1 MSFNDIKDQD
11 IPLRLMRNIL
21 RQNRVPNG
29 LLFWGPE
36 GVGKR
41 FAAIELAKA
50 INCTSGTF
58 DACDTC
64 LSCRK
69 VMSGNHS
76 DVKIVA
82 PSGKIRNI
90 SVDVIDTISEL
101 AAYRPFEGQWRVI
114 LIQDADRMRPDAQ
127 NHFLKT
133 LEEPAS
139 KTTFV
144 LQTAYPSVL
153 LPTIRSRC
161 QQVRFGTLKPA
172 TVADILM
179 REHDLNLETAQAV
192 ASVAQGQVSRALD
205 LVTTN
210 KREAV
215 LDVARRLKAGE
226 DPLLVGESFVGEL
239 KAQMELRKAALLS
252 ELEGDAPPDQSR
264 DDLEDQK
271 KEQAAFV
278 EGQLRRDYLE
288 YLYLFE
294 TWYRDAW
301 VYTMTQDAQHVLNRD
316 QIAALKQYDGHGY
329 PEKLAAIEKSWVYIE
344 RNLNIDRI
352 FRDLFFVLA
361 A

>member
-82 PSGKIRNI
+82 PSGKVRIIN
-90 SVDVIDTISEL
+90 VEAIDTISEL
-101 AAYRPFEGQWRVI
+101 TAYRPFEGQWRVI
-114 LIQDADRMRPDAQ
+114 LIQDADRMRADAQ

-153 LPTIRSRC
+153 LPTISLPLPAGALRHTQARDRGGDPDAGARSQRGNGPG
-161 QQVRFGTLKPA
+161 RGLRGPGTGLPRA
-172 TVADILM
+172 GS
-179 REHDLNLETAQAV
+179 RHDQ
-192 ASVAQGQVSRALD
+192 
-205 LVTTN
+205 
-210 KREAV
+210 
-215 LDVARRLKAGE
+215 
-226 DPLLVGESFVGEL
+226 
-239 KAQMELRKAALLS
+239 
-252 ELEGDAPPDQSR
+252 
-264 DDLEDQK
+264 
-271 KEQAAFV
+271 
-278 EGQLRRDYLE
+278 
-288 YLYLFE
+288 
-294 TWYRDAW
+294 
-301 VYTMTQDAQHVLNRD
+301 
-316 QIAALKQYDGHGY
+316 
-329 PEKLAAIEKSWVYIE
+329 
-344 RNLNIDRI
+344 
-352 FRDLFFVLA
+352 
-361 A
+361 

>member
-1 MSFNDIKDQD
+1 MSFSDIKDQD

-21 RQNRVPNG
+21 QQNRVPNG

-41 FAAIELAKA
+41 FAAMELAKA
-50 INCTSGTF
+50 INCTQGGA

-69 VMSGNHS
+69 VMSGNHP
-76 DVKIVA
+76 DVKSVA
-82 PSGKIRNI
+82 PSGKVRNI
-90 SVDVIDTISEL
+90 SVEAIDTLSEL
-101 AAYRPFEGQWRVI
+101 TAYRPFEGRWRII
-114 LIQDADRMRPDAQ
+114 LIQDAERMRPDAQ

-139 KTTFV
+139 RTTFV
-144 LQTAYPSVL
+144 LQTAYPSLL

-179 REHDLNLETAQAV
+179 REHELDATTAQAV

-215 LDVARRLKAGE
+215 LDVARRLKSGE
-226 DPLLVGESFVGEL
+226 DPLLVSESFVGQL
-239 KAQMELRKAALLS
+239 KQHMESRKAALLS
-252 ELEGDAPPDQSR
+252 ELENEATPDQSR
-264 DDLEDQK
+264 EDLEDQK

-288 YLYLFE
+288 YLYLFK
-294 TWYRDAW
+294 TWYRDVW
-301 VYTMTQDAQHVLNRD
+301 VYTMTRDAQHVLNRD
-316 QIAALKQYDGHGY
+316 QIPALEHYSGHDY

-344 RNLNIDRI
+344 RNINIDRI